1 MPTPLVLPEFFV
13 TSRRRGCGLCR
24 PFSWDRV
31 RIRTMFPEPG
41 GWWAKGYSLDAH
53 PSGSALTAKGG
64 QMVP

>member
-1 MPTPLVLPEFFV
+1 
-13 TSRRRGCGLCR
+13 
-24 PFSWDRV
+24 
-31 RIRTMFPEPG
+31 MFPEPG